1 MTSRLEVKIIVYLA
15 LILTLLIAV
24 YGWWI
29 GKRQTSVYIQ
39 TLSDNLRILSRSDAD
54 NAAHYMVIQE
64 YAGLEANMLD
74 SANLPE
80 VVSIQVAELD
90 GHLLCNIERPNR
102 SERPKLNYKVKTITV
117 PQGSLPILKR
127 EGNQLVSWAPILA
140 GEQLGWVKVSLSL
153 DTAQR
158 LVQATWRSTLAIGAL
173 WIMVGTILMALV
185 VRPPLK
191 AVRELS
197 RFAHELQN
205 RKGGQVSVPR
215 GVFEIDMLADAL
227 NHSSGELLRAEQ
239 RLIAEQERLSVTLQ
253 SIGDGVIATDIES
266 RIVLVNHV
274 AELMTGWTESEAA
287 GVSLDQV
294 LCIEANDPLR
304 DVREPLQA
312 VLEQRRTV
320 ELPGQHHVWSRD
332 GVCRTV
338 TVIGAPIIDS
348 AGTLAGMVL
357 VIRDLTEK
365 ARMEAE
371 KARLAEQLLQSQKME
386 AVGQLAGGVAH
397 DFNNMLGV
405 IIGNAELAM
414 MGVEPTGKLH
424 ERLQG
429 IQDAANRSADITRQ
443 LLAFSRQQHAEPKV
457 LDLNE
462 VIGNMLKMLHRLIGE
477 DIDLAWSPGRDIW
490 KVKLD
495 PTQLD
500 QIMANLCVNARDAI
514 AGVGKLEIRTRNV
527 NLSPEEG
534 KRPVEM
540 PPGEWVMLEV
550 SDSGCGMRREVLE
563 RIFEP
568 FYTTKEVGR
577 GTGLGLATVF
587 GIVKQN
593 YGYIEVQSEP
603 GVGTSF
609 RIYFPAAQEE
619 AQEVKRRQV
628 AAIRGNETIL
638 LVEDE
643 PSINALATTML
654 SELGYRVLAAGSPEE
669 AVKVANG
676 GKMKIDL
683 LLTDIIMP
691 GMNGRDLS
699 ELLHQ
704 SHPDMKCLFMSG
716 YTSDII
722 SQRGNI
728 GQEVCFVQKPFTTQ
742 ALAAKVREALQA

>member
-1 MTSRLEVKIIVYLA
+1 MFTRLEVKIIVSLA

-29 GKRQTSVYIQ
+29 GSRQTSVYIQ
-39 TLSDNLRILSRSDAD
+39 TLSDNLRILSHSNAD
-54 NAAHYMVIQE
+54 NAAHFMVIKE
-64 YAGLEANMLD
+64 YAGLEAHMLD

-80 VVSIQVAELD
+80 VVSIQVAEPD
-90 GHLLCNIERPNR
+90 GKLLCNIERPNR
-102 SERPKLNYKVKTITV
+102 AELPMANYNVKWVRV
-117 PQGSLPILKR
+117 PQGSQAVLKR
-127 EGNQLVSWAPILA
+127 EGNQLVSWSPIVA
-140 GEQLGWVKVSLSL
+140 GEQLGWVKIALSL

-158 LVQATWRSTLAIGAL
+158 LLQATWRSTLVIGML
-173 WIMVGTILMALV
+173 WIVVGTVLMALV
-185 VRPPLK
+185 VKPPLR

-197 RFAHELQN
+197 RFANELQN
-205 RKGGQVSVPR
+205 RKGSQVSVPR
-215 GVFEIDMLADAL
+215 GVYEIDMLADAL
-227 NHSSGELLRAEQ
+227 NHSSGELLLAEQ
-239 RLIAEQERLSVTLQ
+239 RLLAEQERLSVTLQ
-253 SIGDGVIATDIES
+253 SIGDGVIATDTES

-274 AELMTGWTESEAA
+274 AELMTGWTQKQAT
-287 GVSLDQV
+287 GVGLDQV
-294 LCIEANDPLR
+294 LCIEPSDSLP
-304 DVREPLQA
+304 DVRKALQA
-312 VLEQRRTV
+312 VMERRQTI
-320 ELPGQHHVWSRD
+320 ELPGLHRMWSRD
-332 GVCRTV
+332 GVSRTV

-348 AGTLAGMVL
+348 AARLAGMVL

-371 KARLAEQLLQSQKME
+371 KTGLAEQLLQSQKME
-386 AVGQLAGGVAH
+386 AVGKLAGGVAH

-414 MGVEPTGKLH
+414 MGVEPSGKLH

-429 IQDAANRSADITRQ
+429 ILDAASRSAEITRQ
-443 LLAFSRQQHAEPKV
+443 LLAFSRQQHAKPKV

-462 VIGNMLKMLHRLIGE
+462 VIGRMLKMLHRLIGE
-477 DIDLAWSPGRDIW
+477 DIEVVWSPGPDIW

-514 AGVGKLEIRTRNV
+514 AGIGRMDIRTGNV
-527 NLSPEEG
+527 ELSPE
-534 KRPVEM
+534 KRGPSVAM
-540 PPGEWVMLEV
+540 PQGRCVMLEV

-593 YGYIEVQSEP
+593 DGHIEVQSEP

-609 RIYFPAAQEE
+609 RLYFPAVEEETQEH
-619 AQEVKRRQV
+619 QKRSV

-638 LVEDE
+638 VVEDE
-643 PSINALATTML
+643 PSINVLATTML
-654 SELGYRVLAAGSPEE
+654 SELGYRVLSAGTPGE
-669 AVKVANG
+669 AVKMANG
-676 GKMKIDL
+676 GRVKIDL

-691 GMNGRDLS
+691 DMNGRDLS
-699 ELLHQ
+699 ELLHR

-722 SQRGNI
+722 SERGNI
-728 GQEVCFVQKPFTTQ
+728 GREVCFLQKPFTTQ
-742 ALAAKVREALQA
+742 TLAAKVREALQA

>member
-24 YGWWI
+24 YGWWV

-39 TLSDNLRILSRSDAD
+39 TLSDNLRILSRSNAD
-54 NAAHYMVIQE
+54 NAAHYMVIRE
-64 YAGLEANMLD
+64 YAGLETHMLD

-80 VVSIQVAELD
+80 VVSIQVAEPD
-90 GHLLCNIERPNR
+90 GHLLCNIERPDR
-102 SERPKLNYKVKTITV
+102 SERPKLNYKVKSIKV

-227 NHSSGELLRAEQ
+227 NHSSGELLLAEQ

-253 SIGDGVIATDIES
+253 SIGDGVMATDMES

-274 AELMTGWTESEAA
+274 AELMTGWPEKEAI

-294 LCIEANDPLR
+294 LCIEASDSLH
-304 DVREPLQA
+304 DVREPLKA
-312 VLEQRRTV
+312 VLEQRRTI
-320 ELPGQHHVWSRD
+320 ELPGQHRVWSRD

-348 AGTLAGMVL
+348 AGSLEGMVL

-365 ARMEAE
+365 ARIEAE
-371 KARLAEQLLQSQKME
+371 KTRLAEQLLQSQKME

-429 IQDAANRSADITRQ
+429 ILDAANRSADITRQ

-462 VIGNMLKMLHRLIGE
+462 AIGNMLKMLHRLIGE

-514 AGVGKLEIRTRNV
+514 AGIGKLDIRTRNV

-593 YGYIEVQSEP
+593 YGHIEVQSEP
-603 GVGTSF
+603 GTGTSF
-609 RIYFPAAQEE
+609 RIYFPAVQEE
-619 AQEVKRRQV
+619 AQQPKSRPV

-654 SELGYRVLAAGSPEE
+654 SELGYRVLSAGSPEE

-676 GKMKIDL
+676 GKVKIDL

-691 GMNGRDLS
+691 EMNGRDLS
-699 ELLHQ
+699 ELLRQ
-704 SHPDMKCLFMSG
+704 SHPDLKCLFMSG

-728 GQEVCFVQKPFTTQ
+728 GQEVCFLQKPFTTQ
-742 ALAAKVREALQA
+742 TLAAKVREALQA